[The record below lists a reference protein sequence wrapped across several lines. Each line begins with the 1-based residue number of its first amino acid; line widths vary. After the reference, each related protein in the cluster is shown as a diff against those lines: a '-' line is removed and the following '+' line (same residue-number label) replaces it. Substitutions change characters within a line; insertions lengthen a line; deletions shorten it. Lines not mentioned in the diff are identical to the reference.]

1 MTLRLGHLARLAA
14 IIAVALMAIQIGLAW
29 LYITDRAG
37 GDEPGY
43 RFPLPQ
49 RVAAMIA
56 LVEGSGDLNQAL
68 VALNSPDLR
77 VDVVEAEVFELAQ
90 PDVTLG
96 ILQTR
101 FEGYAE
107 VFGDRPF
114 AIFVDVPE
122 TGQTWEMRR
131 RDTTVWTR
139 FPIRI
144 LVGLSDGRVLSLETR
159 DDLLTQIYSVPIGW
173 FSGFL
178 GLIASLIV
186 LFAVRRETKPLE
198 HLAKAVERFGKDGIP
213 VGVAP
218 KGAPEL
224 RALTTSFNDMQ
235 RRISDLL
242 ERQTL
247 MLGALGHDLRTYLT
261 RLTLL
266 AEDTPAPVRAPL
278 ERNITK
284 IGAMV
289 ENSLEF
295 ARDGAQGA
303 QGARLEVA
311 GFLRDWVAD
320 KDTAQVTLGP
330 CETAVIWMDPTSFE
344 RVIENLVDNG
354 LKFGTQVRIDVAAT
368 PPTVRVMDN
377 GPGLP
382 EDKLEKVLLPF
393 VTLDD
398 ARTLGASGT
407 GLGLAIAK
415 LLAGDA
421 GGTLDLSNRPTG
433 GLCATLVFD
442 EWAARQETGTPV
454 P

>member
-144 LVGLSDGRVLSLETR
+144 LWVFPTGGCCPL
-159 DDLLTQIYSVPIGW
+159 
-173 FSGFL
+173 
-178 GLIASLIV
+178 
-186 LFAVRRETKPLE
+186 RRETI
-198 HLAKAVERFGKDGIP
+198 F
-213 VGVAP
+213 
-218 KGAPEL
+218 
-224 RALTTSFNDMQ
+224 
-235 RRISDLL
+235 
-242 ERQTL
+242 
-247 MLGALGHDLRTYLT
+247 
-261 RLTLL
+261 
-266 AEDTPAPVRAPL
+266 
-278 ERNITK
+278 
-284 IGAMV
+284 
-289 ENSLEF
+289 
-295 ARDGAQGA
+295 
-303 QGARLEVA
+303 
-311 GFLRDWVAD
+311 
-320 KDTAQVTLGP
+320 
-330 CETAVIWMDPTSFE
+330 
-344 RVIENLVDNG
+344 
-354 LKFGTQVRIDVAAT
+354 
-368 PPTVRVMDN
+368 
-377 GPGLP
+377 
-382 EDKLEKVLLPF
+382 
-393 VTLDD
+393 
-398 ARTLGASGT
+398 
-407 GLGLAIAK
+407 
-415 LLAGDA
+415 
-421 GGTLDLSNRPTG
+421 
-433 GLCATLVFD
+433 
-442 EWAARQETGTPV
+442 
-454 P
+454 